1 MPFIVRRPWDL
12 RESEHTCRAIYE
24 RRGEH
29 RREFLRMMGLA
40 ATGVALGSTLS
51 GCSEP
56 TEAEISAAGKVEPL
70 STEFMG
76 LYPARRNDAFNY
88 GRPETVRREAAQ
100 YANFYEF
107 AGSKDIYRHV
117 DRFQPSPWSFEVD
130 GLCAKPRKFD
140 MDDVYRTFALE
151 ERAYRHRCVETWAMC
166 VPWTGFPLKALLAQ
180 VEPTAA
186 ARYVRFETFLRP
198 EEASQQSYSSYP
210 WPYTEGL
217 TIEEANNELALIAT
231 GIFGEPLPKQ
241 HGAPLRLVA
250 PWKYGFKGIK
260 SIVRITLTDEQ
271 PATFWNTL
279 SPYEYEFEANVDPA
293 VPHPRW
299 SQATEW
305 MLGTYERFETQKY
318 NGYGEYVADLYQ
330 A

>member
-1 MPFIVRRPWDL
+1 MQFIIRKPWDV
-12 RESEHTCRAIYE
+12 RESRHTPRAIFD
-24 RRGEH
+24 RRGQH
-29 RREFLRMMGLA
+29 RREFLRTLGLA
-40 ATGVALGSTLS
+40 ASGVAFGSALT
-51 GCSEP
+51 GCSQP
-56 TEAEISAAGKVEPL
+56 TEAEIAAAGRVAPL
-70 STEFMG
+70 PSEFTG
-76 LYPARRNDAFNY
+76 LYPARKNEAFMY
-88 GRPETVRREAAQ
+88 GRPETIQSAAAQ

-107 AGSKDIYRHV
+107 AGSKDVYRHV
-117 DRFQPSPWSFEVD
+117 DRFNPSPWSFEVD

-140 MDDVYRTFALE
+140 MDDVYRMFTLE

-166 VPWTGFPLKALLAQ
+166 VPWTGFPLKTLLEQ
-180 VEPTAA
+180 VEPTPAA
-186 ARYVRFETFLRP
+186 KFVRFETFLRP
-198 EEASQQSYSSYP
+198 EEASQQTYSSYP

-217 TIEEANNELALIAT
+217 TIKEACNELALMAT

-241 HGAPLRLVA
+241 HGAPLRLVV

-260 SIVRITLTDEQ
+260 SIVRITLTAEQ

-279 SPYEYEFEANVDPA
+279 APYEYDFEANVDPE

-305 MLGTYERFETQKY
+305 MLGTYDRFETQKF
-318 NGYGEYVADLYQ
+318 NGYGEYVAALYT